1 MTPTQHRVRDR
12 IEALIRLAAP
22 ALDLLLVAGDRVSRA
37 ADRGDATAEL
47 SPPAVRSQR
56 AIAGQARGD

>member
-1 MTPTQHRVRDR
+1 MTSTQQRARER
-12 IEALIRLAAP
+12 IEALIRFAAP

-47 SPPAVRSQR
+47 SPPAVRSER
-56 AIAGQARGD
+56 AMAGQVRRD